1 MKTIKTKYAT
11 KMVSNKFFGEIGIAC
26 SEQKLLTEEEFK
38 NGEQGFI
45 FVPWVYAEHTPESL
59 KEYNK
64 FMKAYHKAHEVCPR
78 CGSNGYSTTLMG
90 YPLVAGHED
99 EYKDLNAC
107 TCTLCKYYHTA
118 HERISK
124 KEFKAKEKNE
134 NHD

>member
-1 MKTIKTKYAT
+1 MKLNNVIKTRYAT
-11 KMVSNKFFGEIGIAC
+11 KMVSGKYF
-26 SEQKLLTEEEFK
+26 SKLDVLGSNCKQLTEEEIK
-38 NGEQGFI
+38 NGEQGII
-45 FVPWVYAEHTPESL
+45 FAPYICVPHTDESL

-64 FMKAYHKAHEVCPR
+64 FMRAYHKAHEVCPR
-78 CGSNGYSTTLMG
+78 CGSTEHISTLMG

-124 KEFKAKEKNE
+124 KEFKLITKL
-134 NHD
+134 